1 MKGLLLLSREIKKDR
16 INSQVW
22 GWRLSEE
29 LRGFFGPAY
38 RDKVVMTIDREAKR
52 RQAASQVAAF
62 DRLAQVPPARLQA
75 LLQETDTRTLV
86 DALYSAATETE
97 DALLGAMSDET
108 RKKLEEMYSLY
119 DGCPSQFDVT
129 QAQEKILRQW
139 EVMKP

>member
-1 MKGLLLLSREIKKDR
+1 MHSISGQKEGPVRTCGNKCGLQKRPFSPVKTSACFIVKGLLLLSREIKKDR

-75 LLQETDTRTLV
+75 LLQETEIGRAHV
-86 DALYSAATETE
+86 
-97 DALLGAMSDET
+97 
-108 RKKLEEMYSLY
+108 
-119 DGCPSQFDVT
+119 
-129 QAQEKILRQW
+129 
-139 EVMKP
+139 